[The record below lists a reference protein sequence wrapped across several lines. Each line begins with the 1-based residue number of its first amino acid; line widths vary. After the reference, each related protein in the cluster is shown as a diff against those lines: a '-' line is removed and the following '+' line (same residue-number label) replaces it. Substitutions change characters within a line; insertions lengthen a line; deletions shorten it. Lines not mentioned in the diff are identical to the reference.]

1 MYGDMSPKEEI
12 NMLKDEADTIK
23 NELDSINRRIQEL
36 ESEGAE
42 S

>member
-1 MYGDMSPKEEI
+1 MYGDMSPDEEI
-12 NMLKDEADTIK
+12 NVLKDEADAIK

>member
-1 MYGDMSPKEEI
+1 MYAHMSAEEEI
-12 NMLKDEADTIK
+12 NVLKDEADAIK